1 MRMLG
6 VLAMM
11 AFSSTIGLAQAP
23 GPAAPGD
30 TEASWSFGGE
40 VRLQYERFTYEEW
53 GKEPDDRSG
62 YFLQRIMLRAGR
74 SLGTRAAVQM
84 EMKSAIEAGRV
95 GGPRLPDEDR
105 LDLHQ
110 GYVDLRAGA
119 ATLRA
124 GRQELQFGSAR
135 LVSMRDLN
143 VRQSFDAGRVIL
155 LSRSWRVDAFAGR
168 PATTRVGAIDDVT
181 DRARSLWGVYGVRK
195 PGGASGAGLD
205 VYYLG
210 YRRRGARFD
219 SVAGPEQRHSL
230 GIRLWGPPA
239 AFDYNVEAVGQW
251 GTVGASRIRA
261 WTIASDTGYQFSS
274 ALRPRL
280 SLRADVTSGDRNRDD
295 RTLGTFNAMF
305 PRGAYFGYIASAGP
319 ANHFDL
325 NPQVALQKGPV
336 VVTAGWLLFW
346 RHERADGIYTMA
358 GQVLRSA
365 VGTHSLMVGHSPGV
379 GATWQM
385 NPRVTVVGHA
395 SIFTAGPFIRET
407 GSTDDSTFIRASV
420 SYRF

>member
-1 MRMLG
+1 M
-6 VLAMM
+6 
-11 AFSSTIGLAQAP
+11 P
-23 GPAAPGD
+23 EPAAPAAA
-30 TEASWSFGGE
+30 TWSFGGE

-62 YFLQRIMLRAGR
+62 YLLQRVMLHAGR
-74 SLGTRAAVQM
+74 SLGRHASAFV

-110 GYVDLRAGA
+110 GYLDLRARA
-119 ATLRA
+119 ATVRV

-155 LSRSWRVDAFAGR
+155 LNGSWRVDAFAGR

-181 DRARSLWGVYGVRK
+181 DRTRVLWGVYGVGQPR
-195 PGGASGAGLD
+195 GVAGTGLD
-205 VYYLG
+205 AYYLG

-219 SVAGPEQRHSL
+219 SVAGTELRHSV

-239 AFDYNVEAVGQW
+239 ALDYNVEAVGQW

-261 WTIASDTGYQFSS
+261 WTVASDTGYQFSS

-280 SLRADVTSGDRNRDD
+280 SLRADVTSGDRDRDD

-319 ANHFDL
+319 ANHVDL
-325 NPQVALQKGPV
+325 NPQVTLQAGPV
-336 VVTAGWLLFW
+336 VASAGWLVFW
-346 RHERADGIYTMA
+346 RRERADGIYTMGA
-358 GQVLRSA
+358 QLLRSA
-365 VGTHSLMVGHSPGV
+365 VGTQSLLVGHSPGV
-379 GATWQM
+379 GATWQA
-385 NPRVTVVGHA
+385 NPRLTVVAHA
-395 SIFTAGPFIRET
+395 SVFTAGPFIRET
-407 GSTDDSTFIRASV
+407 GSTDDSTFFRASV